1 MPKKGVDLH
10 YHDSQT
16 SYVEAVL
23 ARGGRECASLIE
35 SAWRHGARFD
45 AWSEQ
50 FDFDAWQHGA
60 LDSGVDIFQAAMR
73 CFEEGEALPWNHIS
87 CGVTEEFLLR
97 ERRLAKLGKTTPDC
111 SFGPCSAC
119 GVCQDLPVKTVTEK
133 ERVL

>member
-23 ARGGRECASLIE
+23 ARGGRECAPLIE
-35 SAWRHGARFD
+35 SAWRHDARFD

-50 FDFDAWQHGA
+50 FDFDAWQQGA
-60 LDSGVDIFQAAMR
+60 LDSGVDIFQAATR

-97 ERRLAKLGKTTPDC
+97 ERRLAQLGKTTPDC